1 MFWSVFTE
9 LLFTTTYCHHT
20 NSQIIAQEKHC
31 DQKNR
36 PFGLQRSFLKEDRL
50 TVSIH
55 ANCPFKKYGTWSQRT
70 INGNYSGNSFS
81 RFYNRDYGIN
91 ISYRFGSLKA
101 QVKKTNTTIQNTDM
115 VGGSSKSPTK

>member
-1 MFWSVFTE
+1 MLDVAQNSVSAGASLIEIDVTE
-9 LLFTTTYCHHT
+9 
-20 NSQIIAQEKHC
+20 
-31 DQKNR
+31 DR
-36 PFGLQRSFLKEDRL
+36 PADRL
-50 TVSIH
+50 TVTIR
-55 ANCPFKKYGTWSQRT
+55 ANSPFKKYGTWSQRT